1 MLEHIRSLKR
11 TIGSNL
17 KNQLADIDLAPR
29 CRCHHHTGKS
39 VENRSLV
46 AAAMCPPYNKNMLV
60 LLLMKTWSN

>member
-39 VENRSLV
+39 VSRSRHNVPSLQQKHVSIIVNENV
-46 AAAMCPPYNKNMLV
+46 V
-60 LLLMKTWSN
+60 

>member
-29 CRCHHHTGKS
+29 CCCHHHTGKS
-39 VENRSLV
+39 VSRSRQNVPSLQQKHVSIIVNENV
-46 AAAMCPPYNKNMLV
+46 V
-60 LLLMKTWSN
+60 